1 MEFDAGS
8 LTMTEIIRLQDLL
21 SRELTRRFA
30 RPQALALSD
39 IVDSTA
45 YFAEHGD
52 EAGRRLQQ
60 RHVDLIREALKE
72 APGGRLVDQVG
83 DGAFLCFPTV
93 DDACRTLI
101 ALFELLD
108 RDNAARPEKHLL
120 QVRTGVHWGTV
131 LTDGVQ
137 VTGDAVNLAARIKEV
152 AEPGEIRLTRD
163 ACSELPSATRLMCVA
178 MPPVALKGISRP
190 VETLRLEWRDRTSFP
205 DLVRIED
212 TGQEVS
218 LPPLETITF
227 GRLKTSDGVQGNAV
241 VLTLPDEQKAKQI
254 SRWHFELRRRPAG
267 MVLRQ
272 LSNRSTEV
280 DGQAVAVGSEVP
292 IKTGSVVRLG
302 QAMTLT
308 FKSTAGI
315 KALDEATYCP

>member
-1 MEFDAGS
+1 MQFDAGS

-30 RPQALALSD
+30 RAQALVLSD
-39 IVDSTA
+39 IVGSTA

-60 RHVDLIREALKE
+60 RHGDLIREALKE

-93 DDACRTLI
+93 DEACRTLV

-108 RDNAARPEKHLL
+108 RDNAARPGKHQL
-120 QVRTGVHWGTV
+120 QVRTGLHWGTV

-137 VTGDAVNLAARIKEV
+137 VTGDAVNLAARITEI

-163 ACSELPSATRLMCVA
+163 AYFELPSASRLMCVA
-178 MPPVALKGISRP
+178 MPPVALKGIARP
-190 VETLRLEWRDRTSFP
+190 VETLRLDWRDRTLFP
-205 DLVRIED
+205 DLVRIEE
-212 TGQEVS
+212 TGEEVP
-218 LPPLETITF
+218 LPALETITF
-227 GRLKTSDGVQGNAV
+227 GRLKASDGVHGNAV

-254 SRWHFELRRRPAG
+254 SRWHFERRRRPAG

-280 DGQAVAVGSEVP
+280 DSQVVPVGGEVP
-292 IKTGSVVRLG
+292 IKAGSVVRLG

-308 FKSTAGI
+308 FQSAARA
-315 KALDEATYCP
+315 KALDEATFCP